1 MSDGSEDYRWK
12 TVIQNIEKMESRIDP
27 ENRTT
32 NLYDPHFCYSE
43 NEDNPHVI
51 GGYVQNTFKFNC
63 QSIIKRINQ
72 LDVHIHSRKT
82 KRNTFLP
89 LQKDF
94 VPKGKKRT
102 LKKIY
107 TLFPMKHKDLCD
119 HDPSCIISCGL
130 MCDDIIRDYI
140 KIMES

>member
-1 MSDGSEDYRWK
+1 
-12 TVIQNIEKMESRIDP
+12 MESRIDP

-51 GGYVQNTFKFNC
+51 GGYVQNFLG
-63 QSIIKRINQ
+63 SIVNQ
-72 LDVHIHSRKT
+72 LS
-82 KRNTFLP
+82 
-89 LQKDF
+89 
-94 VPKGKKRT
+94 KGLINWMCTYIQGRQRET
-102 LKKIY
+102 HFYHYKKISYLKAKKWCKKKNY
-107 TLFPMKHKDLCD
+107 TLFTMKPKDLCD

-140 KIMES
+140 KRMESSKHPESSKKT

>member
-1 MSDGSEDYRWK
+1 MFCSFYHNTTICDNNQEYNRVMSDGSEDYRWK
-12 TVIQNIEKMESRIDP
+12 SVIHKIIKMESRIDP

-72 LDVHIHSRKT
+72 LDVHIQSRKT
-82 KRNTFLP
+82 KGNTFFP

-94 VPKGKKRT
+94 LPKGKKMM
-102 LKKIY
+102 LKKIILY
-107 TLFPMKHKDLCD
+107 SP
-119 HDPSCIISCGL
+119 
-130 MCDDIIRDYI
+130 
-140 KIMES
+140 